1 VTSSP
6 RPVLYFDLGSPYA
19 YLSVERAPRVLG
31 EEHALQPV
39 LLGAIFAH
47 RGRGSW
53 AHTAE
58 RDANVAEV
66 ERRARAYGL
75 ALTWPEGWPPNS
87 LTAMRAATFAQQRGL
102 TRELALAAY
111 RAAFVAGEDLG
122 ELDVVLRAG
131 KAAGLD
137 PEELAAAVAAPSV
150 KAALRSATEEA
161 IAAGVRGVPS
171 VRVGGDVLY
180 GDDRLELAAR
190 GGLRA

>member
-1 VTSSP
+1 MTADR

-19 YLSVERAPRVLG
+19 YLAVERATRVLG
-31 EEHALQPV
+31 EEPTLQPV

-47 RGRGSW
+47 RGWGSW

-66 ERRARAYGL
+66 ERRAHAYGL
-75 ALTWPEGWPPNS
+75 SLTWPKGWPPNS
-87 LTAMRAATFAQQRGL
+87 LTAMRAATFAQQRGR

-131 KAAGLD
+131 AAAGLD
-137 PEELAAAVAAPSV
+137 PGELASAVADPSV
-150 KAALRSATEEA
+150 KAALRSATDEA
-161 IAAGVRGVPS
+161 IAAGVTGVPS
-171 VRVGGDVLY
+171 VRVDGDVLY
-180 GDDRLELAAR
+180 GDDQLELAAR
-190 GGLRA
+190 GGRRA